1 MISSRWFTPSV
12 LGLVLCVTSIISV
25 WIYGPRAA
33 RFDGVCLLHTGLRRA
48 GIRTSTCTTAQL
60 DGMLKAWRAEEL
72 SSWQL
77 ASALAAPTTGLQE
90 GFDRSVSGRLT
101 AAPKERAYD
110 LVLANLLAQAR
121 LKLQHLADT
130 HEKRQNRTVLP
141 IKRELARLQGR
152 ERAGAG

>member
-60 DGMLKAWRAEEL
+60 DGMLTIPRRLIFTYGNTPTSPRCPLKKREQQQQTVPLL
-72 SSWQL
+72 S
-77 ASALAAPTTGLQE
+77 PI
-90 GFDRSVSGRLT
+90 RI
-101 AAPKERAYD
+101 
-110 LVLANLLAQAR
+110 AQAAVQLCTR
-121 LKLQHLADT
+121 ACCRVALCVSKPEA
-130 HEKRQNRTVLP
+130 
-141 IKRELARLQGR
+141 ARDWLS
-152 ERAGAG
+152 